1 MVLAFV
7 GVLSRNLMPTSI
19 STNLRITKMKTDKL
33 EFHPHI
39 ITFLI
44 IVFCYLINGPA
55 YPFAGNLIWLPLGAM
70 SLCFLLFGFRVFFAA
85 ILASQFSEFWF
96 HSQPFF
102 DQITLIR
109 TISGA
114 IGPALAI
121 ASMRFFKLSNFF
133 DGDKLVFHHL
143 IFLAILTA
151 LFNTLT
157 AFFVSSYIVSN
168 GQANET
174 INATDFLRNYL
185 MGDILGCLIVLFFAA
200 FVVVP
205 FIKYFFPKIAPSE

>member
-1 MVLAFV
+1 
-7 GVLSRNLMPTSI
+7 
-19 STNLRITKMKTDKL
+19 MKSEAL
-33 EFHPHI
+33 EFQPQI
-39 ITFLI
+39 ITLLI
-44 IVFCYLINGPA
+44 VVLCYFINGPA
-55 YPFAGNLIWLPLGAM
+55 YPFEGNLIWLPLGGM
-70 SLCFLLFGFRVFFAA
+70 SLCFLLFGFRVVFAA

-102 DQITLIR
+102 DQVTLIR
-109 TISGA
+109 TISGV

-200 FVVVP
+200 LVVVP

>member
-1 MVLAFV
+1 
-7 GVLSRNLMPTSI
+7 
-19 STNLRITKMKTDKL
+19 MKSEAL
-33 EFHPHI
+33 EFQPQI
-39 ITFLI
+39 ITLLI
-44 IVFCYLINGPA
+44 VVLCYFINGPA
-55 YPFAGNLIWLPLGAM
+55 YPFEGNLIWLPLGAM
-70 SLCFLLFGFRVFFAA
+70 SLCFLLFGFRVVFAA
-85 ILASQFSEFWF
+85 ILASQLSEFWF

-102 DQITLIR
+102 DQVTLIR

-114 IGPALAI
+114 MGPALAI

-200 FVVVP
+200 LVVVP

>member
-1 MVLAFV
+1 
-7 GVLSRNLMPTSI
+7 
-19 STNLRITKMKTDKL
+19 MKSEAL
-33 EFHPHI
+33 EFQPQI
-39 ITFLI
+39 ITLLI
-44 IVFCYLINGPA
+44 VVLCYFINGPA
-55 YPFAGNLIWLPLGAM
+55 YPFEGNLIWLPLGAM
-70 SLCFLLFGFRVFFAA
+70 SLCFLLFGFRVVFAA
-85 ILASQFSEFWF
+85 ILASQLSEFWF

-102 DQITLIR
+102 DQVTLIR

-200 FVVVP
+200 LVVIP

>member
-1 MVLAFV
+1 
-7 GVLSRNLMPTSI
+7 
-19 STNLRITKMKTDKL
+19 MKSEAL
-33 EFHPHI
+33 EFQPQI
-39 ITFLI
+39 ITLLI
-44 IVFCYLINGPA
+44 VVLCYFINGPA
-55 YPFAGNLIWLPLGAM
+55 YPFEGNLIWLPLGGM
-70 SLCFLLFGFRVFFAA
+70 SLCFLLFGFRVVFAA

-102 DQITLIR
+102 DQVTLIR

-114 IGPALAI
+114 MGPALAI

-200 FVVVP
+200 LVVVP

>member
-1 MVLAFV
+1 
-7 GVLSRNLMPTSI
+7 
-19 STNLRITKMKTDKL
+19 MKSEAL
-33 EFHPHI
+33 EFQPQI
-39 ITFLI
+39 ITLLI
-44 IVFCYLINGPA
+44 VVLCYFINGPA
-55 YPFAGNLIWLPLGAM
+55 YPFEGNLIWLPLGGM
-70 SLCFLLFGFRVFFAA
+70 SLCFLLFGFRVVFAA
-85 ILASQFSEFWF
+85 ILASQLSEFWF

-102 DQITLIR
+102 DQVTLIR

-114 IGPALAI
+114 MGPAIAI

-200 FVVVP
+200 LVVVP
-205 FIKYFFPKIAPSE
+205 FIKYFFPKIAPLE

>member
-1 MVLAFV
+1 
-7 GVLSRNLMPTSI
+7 
-19 STNLRITKMKTDKL
+19 MKSEAL
-33 EFHPHI
+33 EFQPQI
-39 ITFLI
+39 ITLLI
-44 IVFCYLINGPA
+44 VVLCYFINGPA
-55 YPFAGNLIWLPLGAM
+55 YPFEGNLIWLPLGGM
-70 SLCFLLFGFRVFFAA
+70 SLCFLLFGFRVVFAA
-85 ILASQFSEFWF
+85 ILASQLSEFWF

-102 DQITLIR
+102 DQVTLIR

-114 IGPALAI
+114 MGPALAI
-121 ASMRFFKLSNFF
+121 ASMRFLKLSNFF

-200 FVVVP
+200 LVVVP

>member
-1 MVLAFV
+1 
-7 GVLSRNLMPTSI
+7 
-19 STNLRITKMKTDKL
+19 MKSEAL
-33 EFHPHI
+33 EFQPQI
-39 ITFLI
+39 ITLLI
-44 IVFCYLINGPA
+44 VVLCYFINGPA
-55 YPFAGNLIWLPLGAM
+55 YPFEGNLIWLPLGGM
-70 SLCFLLFGFRVFFAA
+70 SLCFLLFGFRVVFAA
-85 ILASQFSEFWF
+85 ILASQLSEFWF

-102 DQITLIR
+102 DQVTLIR

-114 IGPALAI
+114 MGPALAI

-200 FVVVP
+200 LVVVP
-205 FIKYFFPKIAPSE
+205 FIKYFFPKIVPSE

>member
-1 MVLAFV
+1 
-7 GVLSRNLMPTSI
+7 
-19 STNLRITKMKTDKL
+19 MKSDAL
-33 EFHPHI
+33 EFQPQI
-39 ITFLI
+39 ITLLI
-44 IVFCYLINGPA
+44 VVLCYFINGPA
-55 YPFAGNLIWLPLGAM
+55 YPFEGNLIWLPLGAM
-70 SLCFLLFGFRVFFAA
+70 SLCFLLFGFRVIFAA

-102 DQITLIR
+102 DQVTLIR
-109 TISGA
+109 TISGV

-174 INATDFLRNYL
+174 INATYFLRNYL

-200 FVVVP
+200 LVVVP
-205 FIKYFFPKIAPSE
+205 FIKYFFPKIEPSE

>member
-1 MVLAFV
+1 
-7 GVLSRNLMPTSI
+7 
-19 STNLRITKMKTDKL
+19 MKSEAL
-33 EFHPHI
+33 EFQPQI
-39 ITFLI
+39 ITLLI
-44 IVFCYLINGPA
+44 VVLCYFINGPA
-55 YPFAGNLIWLPLGAM
+55 YPFEGNLIWLPLGGM
-70 SLCFLLFGFRVFFAA
+70 SLCFLLFGFRVVFAA
-85 ILASQFSEFWF
+85 ILASQLSEFWF

-102 DQITLIR
+102 DQVTLIR

-114 IGPALAI
+114 MGPAIAI

-200 FVVVP
+200 LVVVP
-205 FIKYFFPKIAPSE
+205 FIKYFFPKIVPSE

>member
-1 MVLAFV
+1 
-7 GVLSRNLMPTSI
+7 
-19 STNLRITKMKTDKL
+19 MKSDAL
-33 EFHPHI
+33 EFQSQI
-39 ITFLI
+39 TTFLI
-44 IVFCYLINGPA
+44 VVLCYFINGPA
-55 YPFAGNLIWLPLGAM
+55 YPFEGNLIWLPLGAM
-70 SLCFLLFGFRVFFAA
+70 SLCFLLFGFRVVFAA

-96 HSQPFF
+96 HSQLFF
-102 DQITLIR
+102 DQVTLIR
-109 TISGA
+109 TVSGA

-200 FVVVP
+200 LVVVP
-205 FIKYFFPKIAPSE
+205 SIKYFFPKITPLE

>member
-1 MVLAFV
+1 
-7 GVLSRNLMPTSI
+7 
-19 STNLRITKMKTDKL
+19 MKSEAL
-33 EFHPHI
+33 EFHPQI
-39 ITFLI
+39 ITLS
-44 IVFCYLINGPA
+44 IVVLCYFINGPA
-55 YPFAGNLIWLPLGAM
+55 YPFEGNLIWLPLGGM
-70 SLCFLLFGFRVFFAA
+70 SLCFLLFGFRVVFAA
-85 ILASQFSEFWF
+85 ILASQLSEFWF

-102 DQITLIR
+102 DQVTLIR

-114 IGPALAI
+114 MGPALAI

-200 FVVVP
+200 LVVVP
-205 FIKYFFPKIAPSE
+205 FIKYFFPKIVPSE

>member
-1 MVLAFV
+1 
-7 GVLSRNLMPTSI
+7 
-19 STNLRITKMKTDKL
+19 MKSEAL
-33 EFHPHI
+33 EFQPQI
-39 ITFLI
+39 ITLLI
-44 IVFCYLINGPA
+44 VVLCYFINGPA
-55 YPFAGNLIWLPLGAM
+55 YPFEGNLIWLPLGGM
-70 SLCFLLFGFRVFFAA
+70 SLCFLLFGFRVVFAA
-85 ILASQFSEFWF
+85 ILASQLSEFWF
-96 HSQPFF
+96 RSQPFF
-102 DQITLIR
+102 DQVTLIR

-114 IGPALAI
+114 MGPALAI

-200 FVVVP
+200 LVVVP

>member
-1 MVLAFV
+1 
-7 GVLSRNLMPTSI
+7 
-19 STNLRITKMKTDKL
+19 MKSEAL
-33 EFHPHI
+33 EFQPQI
-39 ITFLI
+39 ITLLI
-44 IVFCYLINGPA
+44 VVLCYFINGPA
-55 YPFAGNLIWLPLGAM
+55 YPFEGNLIWLPLGAM
-70 SLCFLLFGFRVFFAA
+70 SLCFLLFGFKVVFAA

-102 DQITLIR
+102 DQVTLIR
-109 TISGA
+109 TISGV

-200 FVVVP
+200 LVVVP

>member
-1 MVLAFV
+1 MKSEALAFQ
-7 GVLSRNLMPTSI
+7 PQ
-19 STNLRITKMKTDKL
+19 
-33 EFHPHI
+33 I
-39 ITFLI
+39 ITLLI
-44 IVFCYLINGPA
+44 VVLCYFINGPA
-55 YPFAGNLIWLPLGAM
+55 YPFEGNLIWLPLGAM
-70 SLCFLLFGFRVFFAA
+70 SLCFLLFGFRVVFAA

-102 DQITLIR
+102 DQVTLIR

-200 FVVVP
+200 LVIVP

>member
-1 MVLAFV
+1 
-7 GVLSRNLMPTSI
+7 
-19 STNLRITKMKTDKL
+19 MKSDAL
-33 EFHPHI
+33 EFQPQI
-39 ITFLI
+39 VTFLI
-44 IVFCYLINGPA
+44 VVFCYLINGPS
-55 YPFAGNLIWLPLGAM
+55 YPFVGNLIWLPLGAM
-70 SLCFLLFGFRVFFAA
+70 SLCFLLFGFRVVFAA

-102 DQITLIR
+102 DQVTLIR

-200 FVVVP
+200 LVVVP
-205 FIKYFFPKIAPSE
+205 FIKYFFPKLAP

>member
-1 MVLAFV
+1 
-7 GVLSRNLMPTSI
+7 
-19 STNLRITKMKTDKL
+19 MKSEAL
-33 EFHPHI
+33 EFQPQI
-39 ITFLI
+39 LTLLI
-44 IVFCYLINGPA
+44 VVLCYFINGPA
-55 YPFAGNLIWLPLGAM
+55 YPFEGNLIWLPLGGM
-70 SLCFLLFGFRVFFAA
+70 SLCFLLFGFRVVFAA
-85 ILASQFSEFWF
+85 ILASQLSEFWF

-102 DQITLIR
+102 DQVTLIR

-114 IGPALAI
+114 MGPALAI

-200 FVVVP
+200 LVVVP

>member
-1 MVLAFV
+1 
-7 GVLSRNLMPTSI
+7 
-19 STNLRITKMKTDKL
+19 MKSEAL
-33 EFHPHI
+33 EFQPQI
-39 ITFLI
+39 ITLLI
-44 IVFCYLINGPA
+44 VVLCYFINGPA
-55 YPFAGNLIWLPLGAM
+55 YPFEGNLIWLPLGGM
-70 SLCFLLFGFRVFFAA
+70 SLCFLLFGFRVVFAA

-102 DQITLIR
+102 DQVTLIR

-114 IGPALAI
+114 MGPALAI

-133 DGDKLVFHHL
+133 DGYKLVFHHL

-200 FVVVP
+200 LVVVP
-205 FIKYFFPKIAPSE
+205 FIKYFFPKIAPGE

>member
-1 MVLAFV
+1 
-7 GVLSRNLMPTSI
+7 
-19 STNLRITKMKTDKL
+19 MKSEAL
-33 EFHPHI
+33 EFQPQI
-39 ITFLI
+39 ITLLI
-44 IVFCYLINGPA
+44 VVLCYFINGPA
-55 YPFAGNLIWLPLGAM
+55 YPFEGNLIWLPLGGM
-70 SLCFLLFGFRVFFAA
+70 SLCFLLFGFRVVFAA
-85 ILASQFSEFWF
+85 ILASQLSEFWF

-102 DQITLIR
+102 DQVTLIR

-114 IGPALAI
+114 MGPALAI

-200 FVVVP
+200 LVIVP
-205 FIKYFFPKIAPSE
+205 FIKYFFPKIGPSE

>member
-1 MVLAFV
+1 
-7 GVLSRNLMPTSI
+7 
-19 STNLRITKMKTDKL
+19 MKSEAL
-33 EFHPHI
+33 EFQPQM
-39 ITFLI
+39 ITLLI
-44 IVFCYLINGPA
+44 VVLCYFINGPA
-55 YPFAGNLIWLPLGAM
+55 YPFEGNLIWLPLGGM
-70 SLCFLLFGFRVFFAA
+70 SLCFLLFGFRVVFAA
-85 ILASQFSEFWF
+85 ILASQLSEFWF

-102 DQITLIR
+102 DQVTLIR
-109 TISGA
+109 TISGV

-200 FVVVP
+200 LVVVP

>member
-1 MVLAFV
+1 
-7 GVLSRNLMPTSI
+7 
-19 STNLRITKMKTDKL
+19 MKSEAL
-33 EFHPHI
+33 EFQPQI
-39 ITFLI
+39 ITLLI
-44 IVFCYLINGPA
+44 VVLCYFINGPA
-55 YPFAGNLIWLPLGAM
+55 YPFEGNLIWLPLGGM
-70 SLCFLLFGFRVFFAA
+70 SLCFLLFGFRVVFAA
-85 ILASQFSEFWF
+85 ILASQLSEFWF

-102 DQITLIR
+102 DQVTLFR

-114 IGPALAI
+114 MGPALAI

-143 IFLAILTA
+143 LFLAILTA

-200 FVVVP
+200 LVIVP
-205 FIKYFFPKIAPSE
+205 LIKYFFPKITPSE

>member
-1 MVLAFV
+1 
-7 GVLSRNLMPTSI
+7 
-19 STNLRITKMKTDKL
+19 MKSEAL
-33 EFHPHI
+33 EFQPQM
-39 ITFLI
+39 ITLLI
-44 IVFCYLINGPA
+44 VVLCYFINGPA
-55 YPFAGNLIWLPLGAM
+55 YPFEGNLIWLPLGGM
-70 SLCFLLFGFRVFFAA
+70 SLCFLLFGFRVVFAA
-85 ILASQFSEFWF
+85 ILASQLSEFWF
-96 HSQPFF
+96 HSQPIF
-102 DQITLIR
+102 DQVTLIR
-109 TISGA
+109 TISGV

-200 FVVVP
+200 LVVVP

>member
-1 MVLAFV
+1 
-7 GVLSRNLMPTSI
+7 
-19 STNLRITKMKTDKL
+19 MKSDAL
-33 EFHPHI
+33 ELQPQI
-39 ITFLI
+39 ITLLI
-44 IVFCYLINGPA
+44 VVLCYFINGPA
-55 YPFAGNLIWLPLGAM
+55 YPFEGNLIWLPLGGM
-70 SLCFLLFGFRVFFAA
+70 SLCFLLFGFRVVFAA
-85 ILASQFSEFWF
+85 ILASQLSEFWF
-96 HSQPFF
+96 HSQSFF
-102 DQITLIR
+102 DQVTLIR

-114 IGPALAI
+114 MGPALAI

-200 FVVVP
+200 LVVVP

>member
-1 MVLAFV
+1 
-7 GVLSRNLMPTSI
+7 
-19 STNLRITKMKTDKL
+19 MKSEAL
-33 EFHPHI
+33 EFQPQI
-39 ITFLI
+39 ITLLI
-44 IVFCYLINGPA
+44 VVLCYFINGPA
-55 YPFAGNLIWLPLGAM
+55 YPFEGNLIWLPLGGM
-70 SLCFLLFGFRVFFAA
+70 SLCFLLFGFRVVFAA
-85 ILASQFSEFWF
+85 ILASQLSEFWF

-102 DQITLIR
+102 DQVTLIR

-200 FVVVP
+200 LVVVP